1 MSNWVETTAKTVD
14 LAIEQALQTLGAK
27 SDDVIIEVIEEG
39 EAGGLLGF
47 GRKPARVRVSLVEE
61 TDEEGTMP
69 RDLPAA
75 EADFAEADFQSESE
89 DRSDDESDDEDRYG
103 VVTPE
108 LEDAALDYVQAIMQG
123 LNIHGRIGS
132 YIGDDGSLNIEVT
145 GRDCGSAIGHH
156 GETLDA
162 IAYLTGLAVNR
173 KSEKRV
179 RVSLDIGGY
188 RQRREKKIRDMVE
201 RQVERVHATGK
212 PSRLKPMSA
221 AERRI
226 VHLALKGRSGITTYS
241 QGVDPERYVVIAP
254 ADGDA

>member
-14 LAIEQALQTLGAK
+14 LAIEQALETLGVGV
-27 SDDVIIEVIEEG
+27 DDVIIEVIEEG

-47 GRKPARVRVSLVEE
+47 GRKPARVRVSLA
-61 TDEEGTMP
+61 DEEVSEQTMP
-69 RDLPAA
+69 SDEHAA
-75 EADFAEADFQSESE
+75 EIDEE
-89 DRSDDESDDEDRYG
+89 DEPEEEDLDRYG
-103 VVTPE
+103 AVTPE

-132 YIGDDGSLNIEVT
+132 YIGEDGSLNIEVT
-145 GRDCGSAIGHH
+145 GKDCGPAIGHH

-173 KSEKRV
+173 KADKRV

-188 RQRREKKIRDMVE
+188 RQRREKKIREMVE
-201 RQVERVHATGK
+201 RQVDRVESSGK
-212 PSRLKPMSA
+212 PSRLKPMTA

-226 VHLALKGRSGITTYS
+226 VHLALKGRHGVITYS

>member
-1 MSNWVETTAKTVD
+1 MSNWVETTAKTVE
-14 LAIEQALQTLGAK
+14 LAIEQALATLGA
-27 SDDVIIEVIEEG
+27 SVDDVVIEVIEEG

-47 GRKPARVRVSLVEE
+47 GKKPARVRVSLAEE
-61 TDEEGTMP
+61 ESETTMP
-69 RDLPAA
+69 ADEHTDPVIADLP
-75 EADFAEADFQSESE
+75 
-89 DRSDDESDDEDRYG
+89 DDVYDGKTERERPDEPYG

-108 LEDAALDYVQAIMQG
+108 LEDAALDYVQSIMQG

-132 YIGDDGSLNIEVT
+132 YIDEDGTLNIEVT
-145 GRDCGSAIGHH
+145 GKDCGAAIGHH

-173 KSEKRV
+173 LSEERV

-188 RQRREKKIRDMVE
+188 RKRRETKILDMVD
-201 RQVERVHATGK
+201 RTIERVESSGQ
-212 PSRLKPMSA
+212 PGRLKPMTA
-221 AERRI
+221 AERRV
-226 VHLALKGRSGITTYS
+226 VHLALKGHPGLTSYS

>member
-14 LAIEQALQTLGAK
+14 LAIEQALETLGVGV
-27 SDDVIIEVIEEG
+27 DDVIIEVIEEG

-47 GRKPARVRVSLVEE
+47 GRKPARVRVSLA
-61 TDEEGTMP
+61 DEEAEDMTMP
-69 RDLPAA
+69 DDDVPEMDFEREEDEL
-75 EADFAEADFQSESE
+75 EADSL
-89 DRSDDESDDEDRYG
+89 DRYG

-132 YIGDDGSLNIEVT
+132 YISEDGSLNIEVT
-145 GRDCGSAIGHH
+145 GKDCGPAIGHH

-173 KSEKRV
+173 KADKRV

-188 RQRREKKIRDMVE
+188 RQRREKKIREMVE
-201 RQVERVHATGK
+201 RQVDRVHSSGK
-212 PSRLKPMSA
+212 PSRLKPMTA

-226 VHLALKGRSGITTYS
+226 VHLALKGRPGITTYS
-241 QGVDPERYVVIAP
+241 QGADPERSVVIAP